1 MQRVAGNRKIYGH
14 PFSILIRLFD
24 LIMIRDFRPQTINA
38 DLVDDLNHLV
48 RLAVREDL
56 GRSIDLTTLALVP
69 DASPARAAIIARKPG
84 VAAGIDLID
93 LIIQEMDAPITVEPM
108 VGDSQDFIA
117 KQTLAI
123 LSGDSRSLLTCERTI
138 LNFLGRLCG
147 IASATRVFCDRI
159 AGTKA
164 RLYDTRKT
172 TPGWR
177 RLEKYAVR
185 CGGGH
190 THRMGLS
197 DAILIKDNH
206 LACRA
211 SSSGK
216 LLNSGEAVEQVRAF
230 VQSGAVKFSEPPI
243 IEIEIDRISQ
253 LDDALDARP
262 DIVLLDNM
270 TNDQLREA
278 VLVRNIHAPSVE
290 LEASGGVTLD
300 TVAGIARTGVD
311 RISVGSLTHSAV
323 NLDLGL
329 DWILGNS

>member
-1 MQRVAGNRKIYGH
+1 MT
-14 PFSILIRLFD
+14 
-24 LIMIRDFRPQTINA
+24 RDFRPQTINA

-48 RLAVREDL
+48 RLAIREDL
-56 GRSIDLTTLALVP
+56 GRSLDLTTMAMVP
-69 DASPARAAIIARKPG
+69 DTSPACAAIVARKAG
-84 VAAGIDLID
+84 IAAGIDLID
-93 LIIQEMDAPITVEPM
+93 LIIQEMDAPITVETM
-108 VGDSQDFIA
+108 VGDSQEFSPQ
-117 KQTLAI
+117 QTLAV

-147 IASATRVFCDRI
+147 IATWTHQFTQKI
-159 AGTKA
+159 ANTKA

-190 THRMGLS
+190 THRMGLY

-211 SSSGK
+211 DVSGQ
-216 LLNSGEAVEQVRAF
+216 LLNSGQAVEQARAF
-230 VQSGAVKFSEPPI
+230 IQSGAVKFIELPM
-243 IEIEIDRISQ
+243 IEIEIDQISQ

-262 DIVLLDNM
+262 DIILLDNM
-270 TNDQLREA
+270 THDQLREA
-278 VLVRNIHAPSVE
+278 VLVRNVHEPCVE

-300 TVAGIARTGVD
+300 TIAAIAKTGVD

-329 DWILGNS
+329 DWIRLKTQ

>member
-1 MQRVAGNRKIYGH
+1 MA
-14 PFSILIRLFD
+14 
-24 LIMIRDFRPQTINA
+24 RDFRPQTINA

-48 RLAVREDL
+48 RLAIREDL
-56 GRSIDLTTLALVP
+56 GRSVDLTTLAIVP
-69 DASPARAAIIARKPG
+69 DASPAKAAIVARKPG
-84 VAAGIDLID
+84 VAAGIDLIE
-93 LIIQEMDAPITVEPM
+93 LIIQEMDAPIAVEPM
-108 VGDSQDFIA
+108 VGDSQEFTPG
-117 KQTLAI
+117 QTLAV

-147 IASATRVFCDRI
+147 IATWTNAFCNRI
-159 AGTKA
+159 AGTEAK
-164 RLYDTRKT
+164 LYDTRKT

-190 THRMGLS
+190 THRMGLY

-211 SSSGK
+211 SASGK
-216 LLNSGEAVEQVRAF
+216 LLNTGEAVEQARAF
-230 VQSGAVKFSEPPI
+230 IQSGAVKFSEPPI
-243 IEIEIDRISQ
+243 IEIEIDRIQQ
-253 LDDALDARP
+253 LDDALAARP
-262 DIVLLDNM
+262 DIILLDNM

-278 VLVRNIHAPSVE
+278 VLIRNHHASEVE
-290 LEASGGVTLD
+290 LEASGGVSLETIE
-300 TVAGIARTGVD
+300 GIAKTGVD

-329 DWILGNS
+329 DWIVEIPCSKES

>member
-1 MQRVAGNRKIYGH
+1 MA
-14 PFSILIRLFD
+14 
-24 LIMIRDFRPQTINA
+24 RDFRPQTINA

-48 RLAVREDL
+48 RLAIREDL
-56 GRSIDLTTLALVP
+56 GRSVDLTTLALVP
-69 DASPARAAIIARKPG
+69 DASPAQAAIVARKAG

-108 VGDSQDFIA
+108 VGDSQDFVPG
-117 KQTLAI
+117 QTLAV
-123 LSGDSRSLLTCERTI
+123 LAGDSRSLLTCERTI

-147 IASATRVFCDRI
+147 IATWTHSFCERIEGTR
-159 AGTKA
+159 AK
-164 RLYDTRKT
+164 LYDTRKT

-190 THRMGLS
+190 THRMGLY

-211 SSSGK
+211 NASGF
-216 LLNSGEAVEQVRAF
+216 LLNTGEAVEHARAF
-230 VQSGAVKFSEPPI
+230 VQSGAVKLSEPPI
-243 IEIEIDRISQ
+243 IQIEIDRIQQ

-262 DIVLLDNM
+262 DIILLDNM
-270 TNDQLREA
+270 SNDQLREA
-278 VLVRNIHAPSVE
+278 VLVRNIHAPGVE
-290 LEASGGVTLD
+290 LEASGGVSLD
-300 TVAGIARTGVD
+300 TITGIAKTGVD
-311 RISVGSLTHSAV
+311 RISVGALTHSAV

-329 DWILGNS
+329 DWIVAVRSAKKA

>member
-1 MQRVAGNRKIYGH
+1 V
-14 PFSILIRLFD
+14 
-24 LIMIRDFRPQTINA
+24 
-38 DLVDDLNHLV
+38 
-48 RLAVREDL
+48 
-56 GRSIDLTTLALVP
+56 
-69 DASPARAAIIARKPG
+69 
-84 VAAGIDLID
+84 
-93 LIIQEMDAPITVEPM
+93 
-108 VGDSQDFIA
+108 
-117 KQTLAI
+117 

-147 IASATRVFCDRI
+147 IATWTHAFCDRI
-159 AGTKA
+159 AGTRA

-190 THRMGLS
+190 THRMGLY

-211 SSSGK
+211 NASGK
-216 LLNSGEAVEQVRAF
+216 LLNTGEAVEQARAF
-230 VQSGAVKFSEPPI
+230 IHSNAVKFSEPPI
-243 IEIEIDRISQ
+243 VEIEIDRIQQ

-262 DIVLLDNM
+262 DIILLDNM
-270 TNDQLREA
+270 SNDQLREA
-278 VLVRNIHAPSVE
+278 VLVRNIHAPGVE
-290 LEASGGVTLD
+290 LEASGGVSLD
-300 TVAGIARTGVD
+300 TIESIAKTGVD

-329 DWILGNS
+329 DWIIGASTKKEA

>member
-1 MQRVAGNRKIYGH
+1 
-14 PFSILIRLFD
+14 
-24 LIMIRDFRPQTINA
+24 MIRDFRPQTINA

-48 RLAVREDL
+48 RLAIREDL
-56 GRSIDLTTLALVP
+56 GRSIDLTTLAIVP
-69 DASPARAAIIARKPG
+69 DACPARAAIVARKPG

-108 VGDSQDFIA
+108 VGDSQDIIPG
-117 KQTLAI
+117 QTLAI
-123 LSGDSRSLLTCERTI
+123 LVGDSRSLLTCERTI

-147 IASATRVFCDRI
+147 IASWTHMFCERLE
-159 AGTKA
+159 GTEA

-190 THRMGLS
+190 THRMGLY

-216 LLNSGEAVEQVRAF
+216 LLNTGEAVEEAKAF
-230 VQSGAVKFSEPPI
+230 IKSGAVRFSEPPI
-243 IEIEIDRISQ
+243 IEIEIDRIGQ

-270 TNDQLREA
+270 TIDELREA
-278 VLVRNIHAPSVE
+278 VLVRNVHAPSVE
-290 LEASGGVTLD
+290 LEASGGVSLET
-300 TVAGIARTGVD
+300 IARIAKTGVD

-329 DWILGNS
+329 DWLG

>member
-1 MQRVAGNRKIYGH
+1 M
-14 PFSILIRLFD
+14 
-24 LIMIRDFRPQTINA
+24 MRDFRPQTINA

-69 DASPARAAIIARKPG
+69 EPSPARAAIIARQSG

-93 LIIQEMDAPITVEPM
+93 LILQEMDAPITVESL
-108 VGDSQDFIA
+108 VGDSQDFA
-117 KQTLAI
+117 PKQTLAI
-123 LSGDSRSLLTCERTI
+123 LSGDSRNLLTCERTV

-147 IASATRVFCDRI
+147 IATLTSQFCQRV

-190 THRMGLS
+190 THRMGLY

-211 SSSGK
+211 AANGR
-216 LLNSGEAVEQVRAF
+216 LLNTGEAVDQARAF
-230 VQSGAVKFSEPPI
+230 LQSGAVRFSEPPI

-262 DIVLLDNM
+262 DIILLDNM
-270 TNDQLREA
+270 SPDQLREA
-278 VLVRNIHAPSVE
+278 VIVRNNHAPSVE
-290 LEASGGVTLD
+290 LEASGGVRLD
-300 TVAGIARTGVD
+300 TIERIAKTGS
-311 RISVGSLTHSAV
+311 IASA
-323 NLDLGL
+323 
-329 DWILGNS
+329 SAR

>member
-1 MQRVAGNRKIYGH
+1 MT
-14 PFSILIRLFD
+14 
-24 LIMIRDFRPQTINA
+24 RDFRPQTINA

-48 RLAVREDL
+48 RLAIREDL
-56 GRSIDLTTLALVP
+56 GRSVDLTTLAIVP
-69 DASPARAAIIARKPG
+69 DTGPARAAIIARKAG

-93 LIIQEMDAPITVEPM
+93 LIIQEMDVPLRVEPM
-108 VGDSQDFIA
+108 VGDSQDFEP

-147 IASATRVFCDRI
+147 IASRTHQFQTKI
-159 AGTKA
+159 QETKA

-190 THRMGLS
+190 THRMGLY

-211 SSSGK
+211 DVSGK
-216 LLNSGEAVEQVRAF
+216 LLNSGQAVEQARRF
-230 VQSGAVKFSEPPI
+230 LQSGAVKFTEPPI

-262 DIVLLDNM
+262 DIILLDNM
-270 TNDQLREA
+270 SNDQLREA
-278 VLVRNIHAPSVE
+278 VLVRNVHAPSVE
-290 LEASGGVTLD
+290 LEASGGVSLETIE
-300 TVAGIARTGVD
+300 GIAKTGVD

-329 DWILGNS
+329 DWILGN